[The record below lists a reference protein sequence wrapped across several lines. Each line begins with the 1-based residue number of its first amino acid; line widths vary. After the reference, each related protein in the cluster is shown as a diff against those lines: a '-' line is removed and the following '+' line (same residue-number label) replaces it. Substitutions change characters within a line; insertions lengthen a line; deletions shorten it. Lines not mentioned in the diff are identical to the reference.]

1 MFQEARM
8 SIIVFIMD
16 LLLATLRRKA
26 FAVSGLLF
34 MDLGY
39 WILVTNVHVDSE
51 LRVLDQ
57 ITGSLLKGTSQL
69 LA

>member
-8 SIIVFIMD
+8 STTVFIMD
-16 LLLATLRRKA
+16 PLLATLRRKA

-34 MDLGY
+34 LDLRY
-39 WILVTNVHVDSE
+39 WIPVTNVHVDYE

-57 ITGSLLKGTSQL
+57 ITGSLLKGTSQ
-69 LA
+69 